1 MAARLFLLFII
12 APIIELFVLI
22 KIGSLLGVVPT
33 VAIVLITAF
42 IGSQLVRQQGLDVMG
57 QVRTAQARGEV
68 PTLPILNGIALLLAG
83 FLLITPG
90 FISDTL
96 GFTLLIPKL
105 RQYLARQLLER
116 VTIITPSGSST
127 HRRDQHTT
135 IEGEYYRKKNGQH
148 SSESRQQRPLDQD
161 K

>member
-57 QVRTAQARGEV
+57 QVRAAQARGEV

-96 GFTLLIPKL
+96 GFILLIPKL
-105 RQYLARQLLER
+105 RQYLARQLLAR
-116 VTIITPSGSST
+116 VTIITPGGTST
-127 HRRDQHTT
+127 HKQDQHTPL
-135 IEGEYYRKKNGQH
+135 EGEYHRKKEAE
-148 SSESRQQRPLDQD
+148 SASESRKQHPLDRD